1 MNFLRR
7 IMLLAAGCGMLAVGV
22 ITLIGAI
29 RSGFVV
35 KLLARLSNF
44 FINANF
50 FQLCGIALL
59 LLVAGVL
66 MLYLGIYRKP
76 EPQLGSIGAV
86 GGNSVSIGLPAV
98 VDAVKKSAKGV
109 EGVKDVQTELKV
121 KNDALLVHLT
131 VSQMPEVAASVPELA
146 AKVQDA
152 VRQQL
157 EQQLGIK
164 VDKVEVMFS
173 DLGK

>member
-1 MNFLRR
+1 MNILRR
-7 IMLLAAGCGMLAVGV
+7 IMLLASGAATLAIGV

-50 FQLCGIALL
+50 FQLFGMALL
-59 LLVAGVL
+59 LLVAGIL

-76 EPQLGSIGAV
+76 EPQLGSIGTI
-86 GGNSVSIGLPAV
+86 GGSSVSIGLPAV
-98 VDAVKKSAKGV
+98 VDAVKKAAKAV
-109 EGVKDVQTELKV
+109 EGVKDVQTEVKV
-121 KNDALLVHLT
+121 KNDALQVRLT
-131 VSQMPEVAASVPELA
+131 ISQMPDVAVPVPELA

-157 EQQLGIK
+157 EQQIGVK

-173 DLGK
+173 DLGR